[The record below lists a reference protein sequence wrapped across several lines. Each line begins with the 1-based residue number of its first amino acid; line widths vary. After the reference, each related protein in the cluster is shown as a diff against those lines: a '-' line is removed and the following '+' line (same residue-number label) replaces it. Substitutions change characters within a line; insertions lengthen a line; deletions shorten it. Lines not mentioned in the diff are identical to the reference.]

1 MSYKVLLTDDD
12 EMVLISLEELLLAE
26 NIFDVATASN
36 GKDAIAK
43 AQAETF
49 DLIVLD
55 IVMPGMN
62 GFEVCKTLRGEKNT
76 KETPIIMLTAKSTQA
91 DEKIGL
97 EAGANKFLPKPTD
110 PVKFVEI
117 VKKTLGAK

>member
-26 NIFDVATASN
+26 NIFDVTTASN

-55 IVMPGMN
+55 IVMPGMS
-62 GFEVCKTLRGEKNT
+62 GIEVCKTLRGMEDT
-76 KETPIIMLTAKSTQA
+76 KETPIIMLTAKSAEA
-91 DEKIGL
+91 DKKTGL
-97 EAGANKFLPKPTD
+97 EAGANIFLPKPTD

-117 VKKTLGAK
+117 VKETLGA

>member
-26 NIFDVATASN
+26 NIFDVTTASN

-43 AQAETF
+43 TQDETF

-62 GFEVCKTLRGEKNT
+62 GFEVCKILRDAENT
-76 KETPIIMLTAKSTQA
+76 KETPIIMLTAKSSEA
-91 DEKIGL
+91 DKKTGL
-97 EAGANKFLPKPTD
+97 DAGANRFLPKPTD

-117 VKKTLGAK
+117 VKETLGA